1 METHPDPESAK
12 SDGPNMV
19 PLSHMKELLSTLK
32 EIDSVAK
39 GNRFL
44 EDELA

>member
-1 METHPDPESAK
+1 
-12 SDGPNMV
+12 MV
-19 PLSHMKELLSTLK
+19 PLRYMKELLSSLK

-39 GNRFL
+39 CNRFL

>member
-1 METHPDPESAK
+1 
-12 SDGPNMV
+12 
-19 PLSHMKELLSTLK
+19 MKELLSTLK

>member
-1 METHPDPESAK
+1 
-12 SDGPNMV
+12 
-19 PLSHMKELLSTLK
+19 MKELLSTLK
-32 EIDSVAK
+32 EIDFVAK